1 MRLLVVGAG
10 AVGGY
15 FGGRLAQA
23 GRDVTFLVRPQR
35 ASQLRERGL
44 EIVSPNGNATL
55 VPKVVT
61 RDELS
66 EPYDLVLLTVKNY
79 ALQGAL
85 DDIAPAVGADTLILP
100 TLNGL
105 HHLDELKAKF
115 GESHVLGGV
124 CIVAATLDAQ
134 GRVVQLTGMQK
145 LAYGELAYGEL
156 DGSRSSRLEEVDR
169 ALQGAGFDAR
179 ASSNILLEMW
189 EKFVFIAA
197 LGGITC
203 LLRGTIGE
211 IVGAPRGREL
221 ALTMHEECIAVA
233 TASGYAPRPK
243 AIESTRATLTKAGSS
258 LASSM
263 YRDLQ
268 KGAPL
273 EADAILGD
281 LCDRGQAAGLELPL
295 LSAAYTQLSI
305 YDSKRSR

>member
-15 FGGRLAQA
+15 FGGRLEQA
-23 GRDVTFLVRPQR
+23 GRDVTFFARPQR
-35 ASQLRERGL
+35 AAQLRERGL

-55 VPKVVT
+55 HPKVVT

-66 EPYDLVLLTVKNY
+66 QPYDLVLLTVKNY

-85 DDIAPAVGADTLILP
+85 EDIAPAVGADTLILP
-100 TLNGL
+100 TLNGMR
-105 HHLDELKAKF
+105 HLDELKAKF
-115 GESHVLGGV
+115 GEAHVLGGV
-124 CIVAATLDAQ
+124 CIVATTLDAQ
-134 GRVVQLTGMQK
+134 GRIVQLTGTQK
-145 LAYGELAYGEL
+145 LVYGEL
-156 DGSRSSRLEEVDR
+156 DGSHSERIEQVDR
-169 ALQGAGFDAR
+169 TLQGAGFDAR
-179 ASSNILLEMW
+179 VSSDILLEMW

-211 IVGAPRGREL
+211 ITAAPGGRQL
-221 ALTMHEECIAVA
+221 ALTMHGECVAVA
-233 TASGYAPRPK
+233 TASGFAPRPE
-243 AIESTRATLTKAGSS
+243 AIESSRATLTEAGSP

-268 KGAPL
+268 KGAAL

-281 LCDRGQAAGLELPL
+281 MCRRGEAAGLKLPL
-295 LSAAYTQLSI
+295 LSAAFAQLSI
-305 YDSKRSR
+305 YEAQRKPASP

>member
-23 GRDVTFLVRPQR
+23 GRDVTFLVRSQR
-35 ASQLRERGL
+35 ASQLRDRGL

-55 VPKVVT
+55 TPKLVT
-61 RDELS
+61 RNDLS

-85 DDIAPAVGADTLILP
+85 DDIAPAVGAGTVILP

-105 HHLDELKAKF
+105 QHLDELKAKF
-115 GESHVLGGV
+115 GESHLLGGV

-134 GRVVQLTGMQK
+134 GRIVQLTGMEK
-145 LAYGELAYGEL
+145 LVYGEL
-156 DGSRSSRLEEVDR
+156 DGSRSTRIEDVDR
-169 ALQGAGFDAR
+169 TLQGAGFDAR
-179 ASSNILLEMW
+179 VSQSILLEMW
-189 EKFVFIAA
+189 EKWVFIAA

-211 IVGAPRGREL
+211 IGAAPRGREL
-221 ALTMHEECIAVA
+221 ALAMHEECVSVA
-233 TASGYAPRPK
+233 TASGYAPRPE
-243 AIESTRATLTKAGSS
+243 AIESARATLTEAGSS
-258 LASSM
+258 LASSL

-281 LCDRGQAAGLELPL
+281 MCRRGEAAGLKLSL
-295 LSAAYTQLSI
+295 LAAAYAQLSI
-305 YDSKRSR
+305 YESKRAPLSP

>member
-1 MRLLVVGAG
+1 M
-10 AVGGY
+10 
-15 FGGRLAQA
+15 AQA
-23 GRDVTFLVRPQR
+23 GRDITFLVRPQR
-35 ASQLRERGL
+35 AAQLRERGL

-55 VPKVVT
+55 HPKVVT

-66 EPYDLVLLTVKNY
+66 GPYDLVLLTVKNY

-85 DDIAPAVGADTLILP
+85 EDIAPAVGADTLILP
-100 TLNGL
+100 TLNGMQ
-105 HHLDELKAKF
+105 HLDELKEKF
-115 GESHVLGGV
+115 GESNVLGGV
-124 CIVAATLDAQ
+124 CIVAATLDPQ
-134 GRVVQLTGMQK
+134 GRVVQLTGVQR
-145 LAYGELAYGEL
+145 LVYGEL
-156 DGSRSSRLEEVDR
+156 DGSHSARIEQVDR
-169 ALQGAGFDAR
+169 TLQGAGFDAR

-211 IVGAPRGREL
+211 IAAAPRGREL
-221 ALTMHEECIAVA
+221 ALTMHGECVAVA
-233 TASGYAPRPK
+233 TACGFAPRPEV
-243 AIESTRATLTKAGSS
+243 IESTRATLTEAASP

-281 LCDRGQAAGLELPL
+281 MCKRGEAAGLKLPL
-295 LSAAYTQLSI
+295 LSAAYAQLSI
-305 YDSKRSR
+305 YEAKRTAASP

>member
-1 MRLLVVGAG
+1 VRLLVVGAG

-23 GRDVTFLVRPQR
+23 GRDVSFLVRPKR

-55 VPKVVT
+55 VPKIVT
-61 RDELS
+61 RNELS
-66 EPYDLVLLTVKNY
+66 EPYDLVILTVKNY

-85 DDIAPAVGADTLILP
+85 DDIAPAIGADTLILP

-105 HHLDELKAKF
+105 HHLDDLKAKF

-134 GRVVQLTGMQK
+134 GRVVQLTAMEK
-145 LAYGELAYGEL
+145 LVYGEL
-156 DGSRSSRLEEVDR
+156 DGSSSARLEEVDR
-169 ALQGAGFDAR
+169 TLQGAGFDAR
-179 ASSNILLEMW
+179 PSSNILLEMW

-211 IVGAPRGREL
+211 IVGAPRGRDL

-233 TASGYAPRPK
+233 TACGYAPRPE
-243 AIESTRATLTKAGSS
+243 AIESTRATLTEAGSP

-273 EADAILGD
+273 EADSILGD
-281 LCDRGQAAGLELPL
+281 MCKRGEAAALKLPL
-295 LSAAYTQLSI
+295 LSAAYAQLSI
-305 YDSKRSR
+305 YESKRALASP

>member
-44 EIVSPNGNATL
+44 EIVSPHGNATL
-55 VPKVVT
+55 KPKVVT

-66 EPYDLVLLTVKNY
+66 EPDDLVLLTVKNY
-79 ALQGAL
+79 GLEGAL
-85 DDIAPAVGADTLILP
+85 DDIAAAVGADTLIMP

-105 HHLDELKAKF
+105 HHLDALKAKF

-134 GRVVQLTGMQK
+134 GRVVQLTGMEK
-145 LAYGELAYGEL
+145 LVYGEL
-156 DGSRSSRLEEVDR
+156 DGSSSARLEEVDR
-169 ALQGAGFDAR
+169 TLQGAGFDAR

-189 EKFVFIAA
+189 EKWVFIAA

-203 LLRGTIGE
+203 LVRGTIGE
-211 IVGAPRGREL
+211 IVAAPRGSEL
-221 ALTMHEECIAVA
+221 ALAIHEECIAVA
-233 TASGYAPRPK
+233 TASGYAPRPA
-243 AIESTRATLTKAGSS
+243 AIARTRATLTEAGSS
-258 LASSM
+258 LASSL

-281 LCDRGQAAGLELPL
+281 LCERGEAAGLKLPL
-295 LSAAYTQLSI
+295 LSAAYAQLSI
-305 YDSKRSR
+305 YESKRTAR

>member
-23 GRDVTFLVRPQR
+23 GRDVTFLVRSQR
-35 ASQLRERGL
+35 AAQLRERGL
-44 EIVSPNGNATL
+44 EIVSPHGNATL

-66 EPYDLVLLTVKNY
+66 APYDLVLLTVKNY
-79 ALQGAL
+79 GLQGAL
-85 DDIAPAVGADTLILP
+85 DDIAPAVGADSLILP

-105 HHLDELKAKF
+105 HHLDDLKERF
-115 GESHVLGGV
+115 GDSHVLGGV

-134 GRVVQLTGMQK
+134 GRIVQLTGMEK
-145 LAYGELAYGEL
+145 LVYGEL
-156 DGSRSSRLEEVDR
+156 DGSRSARIEEVDR
-169 ALQGAGFDAR
+169 TLQGAGFDAR
-179 ASSNILLEMW
+179 VSSNILLEMW
-189 EKFVFIAA
+189 EKWVFIAA

-211 IVGAPRGREL
+211 IVAAPRGREL
-221 ALTMHEECIAVA
+221 TLTMHDECVAVA
-233 TASGYAPRPK
+233 TACGYAPRPE
-243 AIESTRATLTKAGSS
+243 AIESTRATLTEAGSP

-268 KGAPL
+268 KGASL

-281 LCDRGQAAGLELPL
+281 MCLRGQAAGLKLPL
-295 LSAAYTQLSI
+295 LSAAYAQLSI
-305 YDSKRSR
+305 YESKRVGPVSP

>member
-35 ASQLRERGL
+35 AVQLRERGL
-44 EIVSPNGNATL
+44 EIVSPHGNATL

-66 EPYDLVLLTVKNY
+66 APYDLVLLTVKNY
-79 ALQGAL
+79 GLQGAL
-85 DDIAPAVGADTLILP
+85 DDIAPAIGADSLILP

-105 HHLDELKAKF
+105 HHLDDLKERF
-115 GESHVLGGV
+115 GDSHVLGGV

-134 GRVVQLTGMQK
+134 GRIVQLTGMEK
-145 LAYGELAYGEL
+145 LVYGEL
-156 DGSRSSRLEEVDR
+156 DGSRSARIEEVDR
-169 ALQGAGFDAR
+169 TLQGAGFDAR
-179 ASSNILLEMW
+179 VSSNILLEMW
-189 EKFVFIAA
+189 EKWVFIAA

-211 IVGAPRGREL
+211 IVAAPRGREL
-221 ALTMHEECIAVA
+221 TLAMHDECVAVA
-233 TASGYAPRPK
+233 TACGYAPRPE
-243 AIESTRATLTKAGSS
+243 AIESTRATLTEAGSP

-268 KGAPL
+268 KGGSL

-281 LCDRGQAAGLELPL
+281 MCRRGHAAGLKLPL
-295 LSAAYTQLSI
+295 LSAAYAQLSI
-305 YDSKRSR
+305 YESKRAPVSP